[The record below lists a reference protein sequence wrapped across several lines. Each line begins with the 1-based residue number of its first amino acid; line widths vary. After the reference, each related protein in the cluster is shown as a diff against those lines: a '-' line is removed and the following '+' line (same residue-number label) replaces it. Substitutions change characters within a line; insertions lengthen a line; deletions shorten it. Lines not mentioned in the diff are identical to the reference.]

1 MRYDVEG
8 LTERQMR
15 DSVESVF
22 SEPNT
27 DRVFYD
33 VRVGRD
39 EKMLVVQFLDGQ
51 YDQRADSAM
60 QCVQFLTGGV
70 RPVVKCA
77 EVYVFKGVTDAQ
89 FEKIKRFLVNPVD
102 SREGTTEM
110 PQTLKDAAKPV
121 GKMRVE
127 LDGFTE
133 MDEDGLKRLPCGNG
147 ACHDGGRFEV
157 CQGLFRQKRQ
167 AAHSDRA

>member
-1 MRYDVEG
+1 MIYRVFVEKKEQFDVPAAKIRSSIERTLGISPSGVRRLLRYDVEG

-77 EVYVFKGVTDAQ
+77 EVYVF
-89 FEKIKRFLVNPVD
+89 
-102 SREGTTEM
+102 
-110 PQTLKDAAKPV
+110 
-121 GKMRVE
+121 
-127 LDGFTE
+127 
-133 MDEDGLKRLPCGNG
+133 
-147 ACHDGGRFEV
+147 
-157 CQGLFRQKRQ
+157 
-167 AAHSDRA
+167 

>member
-1 MRYDVEG
+1 MPAAKIRSSIERTLGISPSGVRRLLRYDVEG

-60 QCVQFLTGGV
+60 QCVQFLTGG
-70 RPVVKCA
+70 RQTCREMRGGLRFQGRDGCA
-77 EVYVFKGVTDAQ
+77 V
-89 FEKIKRFLVNPVD
+89 
-102 SREGTTEM
+102 
-110 PQTLKDAAKPV
+110 
-121 GKMRVE
+121 
-127 LDGFTE
+127 
-133 MDEDGLKRLPCGNG
+133 
-147 ACHDGGRFEV
+147 
-157 CQGLFRQKRQ
+157 
-167 AAHSDRA
+167 